1 MKILILSPYPENL
14 LDPLEEHGDTYI
26 VNKEKIDL
34 SFCKQKGIEFIISYG
49 YRYRIAK
56 DILDYLPG
64 KVINLH
70 ISYLPYA
77 RGAHPVFWSIFESS
91 ITGVSIHLVDEGFD
105 TGNILF
111 QKEVD
116 YSREED
122 TFLSIYKK
130 MQFEIEKLFR
140 MNWKYLRNSQNNGW
154 PQQGE
159 STSHNKYEIEEMKKY
174 LPNMWETTIKEFF
187 DLVDK
192 I

>member
-14 LDPLEEHGDTYI
+14 LDPLEGHGDTYI

-49 YRYRIAK
+49 YRYRITK
-56 DILDYLPG
+56 DVLDFLPG

-70 ISYLPYA
+70 ISYLHIREVLTLY
-77 RGAHPVFWSIFESS
+77 F
-91 ITGVSIHLVDEGFD
+91 GVSMNPQLQSIHLVDEGFD

-122 TFLSIYKK
+122 TFLSIYKRCN
-130 MQFEIEKLFR
+130 EIEKLF
-140 MNWKYLRNSQNNGW
+140 
-154 PQQGE
+154 
-159 STSHNKYEIEEMKKY
+159 
-174 LPNMWETTIKEFF
+174 
-187 DLVDK
+187 V
-192 I
+192 